1 MKRKFV
7 VVVLSFALLFCF
19 AQVVSAGEDAE
30 RIIIKVEGLYCPF
43 CAYGLEKHMK
53 KIEGFKDIQVNIK
66 EGTAEIDFEPG
77 TKVSKDD
84 IEEAV
89 DDAGFSLSGL
99 TWIEKGITK

>member
-1 MKRKFV
+1 MKTKMV
-7 VVVLSFALLFCF
+7 VSVLSFVLLLCF
-19 AQVVSAGEDAE
+19 APVVFAGEEAE

-66 EGTAEIDFEPG
+66 EGTAEIDFKPG

-89 DDAGFSLSGL
+89 DDAGFSLNGL
-99 TWIEKGITK
+99 KWIEKGSAK